1 MNKRKWQYAWA
12 VVVLLCGCLVLLFET
27 GFLPM
32 GLYCGEANVQYVM
45 DIAVVTLTL
54 AGIVLGTK
62 AHNRPKVRLACFSLP
77 LVLALLVY
85 YLLLRPAAPY
95 GAAVTGVA
103 MRLRWPRAS
112 TPGI

>member
-12 VVVLLCGCLVLLFET
+12 AVVLLCGCLVLLFET

-54 AGIVLGTK
+54 AGIVLG
-62 AHNRPKVRLACFSLP
+62 LSL
-77 LVLALLVY
+77 
-85 YLLLRPAAPY
+85 
-95 GAAVTGVA
+95 
-103 MRLRWPRAS
+103 
-112 TPGI
+112 IHI